1 MTGGRSIMARYR
13 EAVCINYI
21 ALGQC
26 KKGRDACHE
35 HYCQK
40 CDKYYPRAKVENANR
55 KKRVSKNNHKLDDL
69 KEFTK
74 KINY

>member
-1 MTGGRSIMARYR
+1 MARYR

-26 KKGRDACHE
+26 KKGRNACHE

-40 CDKYYPRAKVENANR
+40 CDKYDPRAKVQNANR
-55 KKRVSKNNHKLDDL
+55 KMRVSKNNNRLADL
-69 KEFTK
+69 REFK
-74 KINY
+74 KQTDN

>member
-1 MTGGRSIMARYR
+1 MAKQR

-40 CDKYYPRAKVENANR
+40 CDKYYPRAKAEDPNR
-55 KKRVSKNNHKLDDL
+55 RKRVSKNNHRLVDL
-69 KEFTK
+69 KDFMRNAK
-74 KINY
+74 D